1 VAASNLKVSYSAVS
15 DVGRVRKDNQDSGYA
30 GPWLLT
36 MCDGVGGAARGDIAS
51 ATAVGQL
58 RRLDRE
64 PTDDVLASIAGALH
78 RAHDRIAELVDQDA
92 ALTGTSTTAVVAVF
106 DPGSDGDGGHGA
118 RFGVGHIGDSRAY
131 LLRGGE
137 LRQVTKDHTFVQSL
151 VDEGR
156 ITSSEAERHPHKN
169 VILKALDAVQ
179 EVDADL
185 FYLDVEPGDRLLIC
199 SDGVSDY
206 LPRDTIQRL
215 LGDGTP
221 DYAAI
226 ELVRQSLEAG
236 SRDNVTAVIG
246 EIVPQDALPPDLEP
260 LLVGSAAEL
269 PRKMVRAT
277 PARLFRGHRS
287 GDTGEI
293 EPVQADLALPPGAI
307 ITDPVDPEQARY
319 APQPA
324 PNHPWLRRLFGLLML
339 LGLVGI
345 GAGIAQHWIDQQFYV
360 GERDGVVTV
369 FRGLPGDLLGHDLS
383 TPYETTNLHLDQL
396 SDYDA
401 GQVRDGS
408 DSVSLERAREIVQ
421 SYYDRAEP

>member
-1 VAASNLKVSYSAVS
+1 MAALRVSYSAVS

-78 RAHDRIAELVDQDA
+78 RAHDRIAELVDEDP

-106 DPGSDGDGGHGA
+106 DPTDDGA
-118 RFGVGHIGDSRAY
+118 RFGMGHIGDSRAY
-131 LLRGGE
+131 LLRAGQ

-156 ITSSEAERHPHKN
+156 ITATEAERHPHKN

-185 FYLDVEPGDRLLIC
+185 FYLDVEVGDRLLIC

-206 LPRDTIQRL
+206 LPLPEIERL
-215 LGDGTP
+215 LGEGTP

-226 ELVRQSLEAG
+226 ELVRRSLEAG

-246 EIVPQDALPPDLEP
+246 EVVTEDALPEDLEP
-260 LLVGSAAEL
+260 LLVGAAAEL
-269 PRKMVRAT
+269 PRKMVRA
-277 PARLFRGHRS
+277 PHGRLFRGHRA

-293 EPVQADLALPPGAI
+293 EPVDADLPLPPGAI

-319 APQPA
+319 APRPA
-324 PNHPWLRRLFGLLML
+324 PNHPWLRRLFVVLML
-339 LGLVGI
+339 LGLLGI
-345 GAGIAQHWIDQQFYV
+345 AGGVAQHWVDQQFYV

-369 FRGLPGDLLGHDLS
+369 FRGLQGDLLGYSLS
-383 TPYETTNLHLDQL
+383 EPYESTNLRLDQL
-396 SDYDA
+396 SAYDA
-401 GQVRDGS
+401 DQVRDGS
-408 DSVSLERAREIVQ
+408 DSVSLGRAKEIVR
-421 SYYDRAEP
+421 SYYDRAER